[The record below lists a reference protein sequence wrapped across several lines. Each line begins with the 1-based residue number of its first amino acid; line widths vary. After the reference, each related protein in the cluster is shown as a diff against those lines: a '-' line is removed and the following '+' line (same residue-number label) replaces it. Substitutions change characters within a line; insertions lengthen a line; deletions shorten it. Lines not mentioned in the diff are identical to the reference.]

1 MQKDQFF
8 LFYIWIFFFFEY
20 VQCIDQSGG
29 VSLTDIWQQN
39 ANNMNQMLGGF
50 SPCKMEFSGPSSQM
64 SYGNQFGNFKP
75 GAVGRR
81 SVEKT
86 EHCPCPGVDSK
97 GCPTCLCSTSGD
109 GHIDGLVQPSTSPG
123 TVTSLAESK
132 LTNQTRSFKNITTT
146 TLQTAKEISPEIST
160 VSTTVSEKSSVNRFI
175 TSITPIKKP
184 KAKQDDLIPEYKLN
198 DNQKVHDNSEQ
209 TKNSTGS
216 TRVVRLP
223 SDNTTVYIGI
233 ITGLATVLCFVIVT
247 SVFFLYKWRKAT
259 ENLKH
264 EQNELYFTEK
274 SFRISMER
282 QHGRNQDDQHEQE
295 RSVSMSSNYP
305 TPPDSEISM
314 DSVFTV
320 DQTTDV
326 KSPINSPSYGEQL
339 SAPLMSP
346 GSTVFLYP
354 PEAYRHEYLEL
365 M

>member
-1 MQKDQFF
+1 MQKYQFF

-20 VQCIDQSGG
+20 VQCLDQSGG

-39 ANNMNQMLGGF
+39 ANHMNQMLGGF

-75 GAVGRR
+75 GAVGKR

-86 EHCPCPGVDSK
+86 
-97 GCPTCLCSTSGD
+97 GD
-109 GHIDGLVQPSTSPG
+109 GHIDGLVPPSTSPG
-123 TVTSLAESK
+123 TVHPSAEFK
-132 LTNQTRSFKNITTT
+132 LTNQTRSFKNVTTT
-146 TLQTAKEISPEIST
+146 TLQTTKETSPEIST
-160 VSTTVSEKSSVNRFI
+160 VSTTVSEKSSVNFFI
-175 TSITPIKKP
+175 TSTIPNKKP

-223 SDNTTVYIGI
+223 SDDTTVYIGI

-247 SVFFLYKWRKAT
+247 SVVFLYKWRKAT

-282 QHGRNQDDQHEQE
+282 QHGRNQDDQHEKE

>member
-1 MQKDQFF
+1 MQKYQFF
-8 LFYIWIFFFFEY
+8 LFYIRIFCFFGH
-20 VQCIDQSGG
+20 VQSLDQSGG
-29 VSLTDIWQQN
+29 VSLTNIWQQN
-39 ANNMNQMLGGF
+39 ANTMNQMLGGF

-75 GAVGRR
+75 GTVGKR

-86 EHCPCPGVDSK
+86 ENCPCPGVDSK
-97 GCPTCLCSTSGD
+97 GCPTCVCSTSGD
-109 GHIDGLVQPSTSPG
+109 GQVEGLVQPSTTSG
-123 TVTSLAESK
+123 TVLPLAEFK
-132 LTNQTRSFKNITTT
+132 LTNQTRSFKNFTTT
-146 TLQTAKEISPEIST
+146 TFQSTKETYQEMST
-160 VSTTVSEKSSVNRFI
+160 VSTTFSEKSNVNSFI
-175 TSITPIKKP
+175 IATMPNKKLQG
-184 KAKQDDLIPEYKLN
+184 KQDDLTQENKLN
-198 DNQKVHDNSEQ
+198 DNQNFQDHSEQ

-216 TRVVRLP
+216 TRVVHLP
-223 SDNTTVYIGI
+223 LDDTTVYIGI
-233 ITGLATVLCFVIVT
+233 VTGLATVLCFVTIT
-247 SVFFLYKWRKAT
+247 SFVFLYKWRKAT

-282 QHGRNQDDQHEQE
+282 QHGKNQDDEHEQE

-305 TPPDSEISM
+305 TPPASDISL

-346 GSTVFLYP
+346 GSNVFLYP